1 MSEAI
6 LKYLKKDE
14 GIAHHGM
21 GPSNFPAW
29 AHCTRYKGEPVPED
43 DLENRANI
51 GTLMH
56 LCFEKGV
63 MGEEMP
69 QDILDFLSE
78 EDKAGLMWAIEWVT
92 DNTADDRESE
102 KKVVCIDDDFNELY
116 FGTLDLQWTDEDGVL
131 HVLDLKTGNQRDYS
145 LQLMGYALPAM
156 EAKGVKECVI
166 HTLYTKSMHEDSI
179 TVNHN
184 ECKDT
189 IMTLLMDVTEE
200 PLMDPM
206 PCSYCDWCRNAASC
220 SALSDGAVKVVQ
232 GYVDEVPFELETYH
246 SSELTDPNQM
256 AKAYWMAKKLKKWCE
271 SVEKH
276 AKDMAITQG
285 MPVPGTKVCVRGG
298 SNSVKDVSEAYRL
311 SQLSIDD
318 FFSCCFFSMSKLI
331 DLVAKTEGIKKSEAK
346 AKVEELLQPTLVRGR
361 GTKYLQLSKGAK

>member
-1 MSEAI
+1 MSDL
-6 LKYLKKDE
+6 LKYLKKEE

-43 DLENRANI
+43 DLTNRANI

-56 LCFEKGV
+56 LCFEKAITEGP
-63 MGEEMP
+63 MP

-78 EDKAGLMWAIEWVT
+78 EDSKGLQWALEWVA
-92 DNTADDRESE
+92 DNTADNRESE
-102 KKVVCIDDDFNELY
+102 KKVVCIDDDFNEVY
-116 FGTLDLQWTDEDGVL
+116 FGTLDLQWTDEDGLL
-131 HVLDLKTGNQRDYS
+131 HILDLKTGNQRDYS

-156 EAKGVKECVI
+156 EAKSVKQCMI
-166 HTLYTKSMHEDSI
+166 HTLYTKSLYEDSM
-179 TVNHN
+179 TVEYS

-206 PCSYCDWCRNAASC
+206 PCSYCDWCVNASSC
-220 SALSDGAVKVVQ
+220 SALNDGAVKVVQ
-232 GYVDEVPFELETYH
+232 GYVDEIPFELETYH

-256 AKAYWMAKKLKKWCE
+256 AKAFWMAKKLKKWCE

-285 MPVPGTKVCVRGG
+285 LPVPGTKVCVRSG
-298 SNSVKDVSEAYRL
+298 SNSVKDVSHAYRL
-311 SQLSIDD
+311 SGLSTGD
-318 FFSCCFFSMSKLI
+318 FFSCCSLKMGALI
-331 DLVAKTEGIKKSEAK
+331 DMVANNEGIKKSEAK
-346 AKVEELLQPTLVRGR
+346 IKVEELLQDTLVKGR
-361 GTKYLQLSKGAK
+361 GTKYLQLAKGAK